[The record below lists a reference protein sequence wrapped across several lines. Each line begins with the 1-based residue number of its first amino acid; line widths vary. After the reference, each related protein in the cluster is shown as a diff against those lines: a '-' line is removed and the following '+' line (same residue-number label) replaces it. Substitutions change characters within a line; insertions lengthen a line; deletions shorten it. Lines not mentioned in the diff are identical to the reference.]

1 MKVSEG
7 LVLCSDWVRVK
18 SSTLTLSWE
27 PARCSRLLL
36 FFFFFLSCSIF
47 FSPFLCSLLLCLVFL
62 SVTHTSRRDWGRRVT
77 LYLFFQCL
85 SSSFFFPFLFVLSF
99 FFSVFG
105 IASLRHSLLPRG
117 HTCAEER
124 HFDSCLFCSVP
135 CRFSYFYFLFLLFLL
150 HRRLLSKSLLL
161 DLFSCLS
168 LSLSLSLGMSEYTFL
183 LREIVQEIFSQRNL
197 SSLRGMS
204 EGKADGVC
212 VLLSWSL
219 CECIHC
225 VSTRCFTPLV
235 LTFNLHTR
243 IIRCRDV
250 LGYLQTTAGVA

>member
-1 MKVSEG
+1 M
-7 LVLCSDWVRVK
+7 
-18 SSTLTLSWE
+18 
-27 PARCSRLLL
+27 
-36 FFFFFLSCSIF
+36 
-47 FSPFLCSLLLCLVFL
+47 FL

-168 LSLSLSLGMSEYTFL
+168 LSLSLSWNVRVHLPSAGNSP
-183 LREIVQEIFSQRNL
+183 RNL
-197 SSLRGMS
+197 QSAEFIESARNVRGES
-204 EGKADGVC
+204 R
-212 VLLSWSL
+212 WRL
-219 CECIHC
+219 CI
-225 VSTRCFTPLV
+225 
-235 LTFNLHTR
+235 
-243 IIRCRDV
+243 
-250 LGYLQTTAGVA
+250 A